1 MLRHLRW
8 TVGLLAGLAWA
19 IGPVQVRSADEP
31 SASASVET
39 AHPAGAHEPGEGEDI
54 ISEESQVL
62 AFRPDLAVYSVVVFV
77 LLLAVLGK
85 FAWGPLV
92 KALDDRERHHEE
104 TLRQAEHAR
113 AESEKL
119 LAEHRGLL
127 AQANDQVRGLIEQA
141 RKDAETTA
149 ESIVKKA
156 HDEAESSR
164 QRAERDIAHARDQAL
179 VEIWSR
185 TADLA
190 VSVAGRVLSRE
201 LGPEEQRR
209 MVDVAMSELPQQPTA
224 NGQGVVA

>member
-8 TVGLLAGLAWA
+8 TVGLLVGLAWA
-19 IGPVQVRSADEP
+19 VGPVEVRGADEAP
-31 SASASVET
+31 AKVET
-39 AHPAGAHEPGEGEDI
+39 AAEAAPAHEAGHEESLM
-54 ISEESQVL
+54 SEESQVL
-62 AFRPDLAVYSVVVFV
+62 AFKLDLAAYSVVVFV

-92 KALDDRERHHEE
+92 RALDDRERYHEE

-113 AESEKL
+113 AESERL
-119 LAEHRGLL
+119 LAEHRSLM
-127 AQANDQVRGLIEQA
+127 AQANDQVRALIEQA

-149 ESIVKKA
+149 GSIVKKA
-156 HDEAESSR
+156 HDEAETSR
-164 QRAERDIAHARDQAL
+164 QRAEKDIAHARDQAL

-190 VSVAGRVLSRE
+190 VSVAGKVLSRE

-209 MVDVAMSELPQQPTA
+209 MVDVAMNELPQQPTVG
-224 NGQGVVA
+224 GQGVGA